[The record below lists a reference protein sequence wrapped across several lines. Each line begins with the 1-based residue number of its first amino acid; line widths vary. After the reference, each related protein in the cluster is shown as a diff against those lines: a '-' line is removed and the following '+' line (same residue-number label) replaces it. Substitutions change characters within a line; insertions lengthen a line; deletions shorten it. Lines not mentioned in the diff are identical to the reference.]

1 MPNIAFKNAPFV
13 RWDGAKARRPLP
25 QSLAFMTA
33 TLKNCAVIVT
43 IAAVIGIPVTVLVLH
58 YSFWL
63 SHGAGGIG
71 FIIMMITV
79 PGLMVG
85 PFLGMAG
92 IVVVQIVYY
101 VFIAMVLKALFLR
114 YFFEQTKDSS

>member
-1 MPNIAFKNAPFV
+1 
-13 RWDGAKARRPLP
+13 
-25 QSLAFMTA
+25 MTA
-33 TLKNCAVIVT
+33 TLKNSAVIVT
-43 IAAVIGIPVTVLVLH
+43 IAAVIGIPVTVLVLQ

-63 SHGAGGIG
+63 SHGAGGLG

-114 YFFEQTKDSS
+114 YFFEQTEDAS